1 MRPSARAKLRAP
13 EISLIKICKFRGAGG
28 RRVSIANVVGATV
41 SRWGTV
47 IETQLSIC
55 TRITTQRYSRFAAK
69 VVIANGTPS
78 GWRGWGFAF
87 VAQRVTAGDGFSQI
101 QNWTT
106 GQLSTIP
113 RYFSDLVRRDRLTA
127 RK

>member
-69 VVIANGTPS
+69 VVIANGTPR
-78 GWRGWGFAF
+78 GWRRA
-87 VAQRVTAGDGFSQI
+87 TA
-101 QNWTT
+101 T
-106 GQLSTIP
+106 GPATRAGLSIGGLG
-113 RYFSDLVRRDRLTA
+113 SDL
-127 RK
+127 